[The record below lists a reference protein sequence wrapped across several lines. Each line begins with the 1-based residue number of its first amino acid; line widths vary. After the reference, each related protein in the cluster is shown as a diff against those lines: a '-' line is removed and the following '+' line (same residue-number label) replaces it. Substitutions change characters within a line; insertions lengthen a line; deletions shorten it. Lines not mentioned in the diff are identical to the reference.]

1 MVQLAETTQSGMS
14 IWGAGGGGAGRHP
27 VCQVLRRP
35 AVVVGRVD
43 LCPEGEQQPSG
54 LERARPV
61 LRRRE
66 TIRCE
71 VIGAVV
77 LEDGLCLLHG
87 LWWSSGMTWYLKP
100 RPKGISRAR

>member
-77 LEDGLCLLHG
+77 LQGSQYLLRGL
-87 LWWSSGMTWYLKP
+87 
-100 RPKGISRAR
+100 